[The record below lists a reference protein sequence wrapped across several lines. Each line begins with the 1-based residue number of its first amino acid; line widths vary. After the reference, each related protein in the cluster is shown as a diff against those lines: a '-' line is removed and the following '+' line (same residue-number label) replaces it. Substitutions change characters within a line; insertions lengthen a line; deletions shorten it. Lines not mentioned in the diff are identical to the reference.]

1 MGCRKTESLAAAHS
15 RYFMHYRVL
24 CVLFTAKV
32 MLSAAIRICYTLAVI
47 LLIRNERQFIL
58 AEGGLGNI
66 SVGIRLRF

>member
-1 MGCRKTESLAAAHS
+1 MR
-15 RYFMHYRVL
+15 YRVM

-32 MLSAAIRICYTLAVI
+32 MLSAAIRIRYTLAVI